1 VLQQK
6 RYKVLSPIPMREGG
20 TYWMRTGSASTN
32 KDNSINLYLDALP
45 RGEWKFQLRE
55 LDEEDL
61 RKREQYRN
69 AHPPSGS
76 AAASGASGP
85 GGAFGAGAGGSGSGG
100 AFGASGAGAAR
111 ASGVGASGVGAD
123 AAANAAA
130 ALAAMPTRANE
141 GDIPF

>member
-1 VLQQK
+1 MLQQK

-61 RKREQYRN
+61 RKRELYRSN
-69 AHPPSGS
+69 AQ
-76 AAASGASGP
+76 AN
-85 GGAFGAGAGGSGSGG
+85 GGGAGAGGT
-100 AFGASGAGAAR
+100 
-111 ASGVGASGVGAD
+111 V
-123 AAANAAA
+123 
-130 ALAAMPTRANE
+130 AAMPATRASE